1 MLLKKKEMNETGGIN
16 IGIITVM
23 DRHYHPNRRLI
34 EAGKQKGH
42 RVDLIHPY
50 RVWPGFEGAD
60 ITLVGKKSWRVPDV
74 ILPRQGATIGE
85 SCLSLIEQFSLLGV
99 PVVNGIDSIRLAR
112 NQFFTLQAFA
122 GAGIPFPDTIFINA
136 MDGFYRAVE
145 RIGGLPVVV
154 KQISGRQGKN
164 IFLIN
169 NIKDSE
175 SIVHKHLDK
184 YFGLLVQR
192 FIPTKARKDIRVLMV
207 GREIIGVLA
216 LKPKPGDF
224 RANFHLTGNGESM
237 SLTPELGKIARQAAD
252 AVGLEIAG
260 IDLMLSETHGVN
272 AIEVNYAPG
281 FRGMEAITGVDVAS
295 KIVNYVKNVCAG
307 V

>member
-1 MLLKKKEMNETGGIN
+1 MPFKKKLNETGGVN

-23 DRHYHPNRRLI
+23 DHQYHPNQRLI
-34 EAGKQKGH
+34 QAGEQQGH
-42 RVDLIHPY
+42 QVDLIHPY

-60 ITLVGKKSWRVPDV
+60 ITLVGENSWRLPDI

-85 SCLSLIEQFSLLGV
+85 SCISLIKQFSLLGI
-99 PVVNGIDSIRLAR
+99 PVVNDLDSILLSR

-122 GAGIPFPDTIFINA
+122 AAKIPFPDTIFINA
-136 MDGFYRAVE
+136 IDGFYGAVE
-145 RIGGLPVVV
+145 RLGGLPVVV
-154 KQISGRQGKN
+154 KQISGRQGES
-164 IFLIN
+164 ISLIN
-169 NIKDSE
+169 NIKESE
-175 SIVHKHLDK
+175 SILHKHLDK

-192 FIPTKARKDIRVLMV
+192 FIPTNERKDIRVLMV
-207 GREIIGVLA
+207 GGKIIGVLA

-224 RANFHLTGNGESM
+224 RANFHLTGSGESM
-237 SLTPELGKIARQAAD
+237 SLTPELEKIAGRAAD

-260 IDLMLSETHGVN
+260 IDLMVSETHGVN
-272 AIEVNYAPG
+272 VIEVNYAPG